1 MKNKENLYA
10 SIPYVDKKV
19 SRIFAGTAFPPIQ
32 DGADG
37 TEFFEAALANGI
49 NAFDTARAYM
59 EAEHS
64 FGNWLEKSGR
74 REEVVILSKCGHPDA
89 MWNKR
94 VNEKEM
100 RKDLKKSLEEL
111 KTDTNN
117 MHLTSLYKLLWIFP
131 DIILTVQRWKAIMRS
146 FLQKKLQN
154 CRVRNKKFMT

>member
-1 MKNKENLYA
+1 
-10 SIPYVDKKV
+10 
-19 SRIFAGTAFPPIQ
+19 
-32 DGADG
+32 
-37 TEFFEAALANGI
+37 
-49 NAFDTARAYM
+49 M

-111 KTDTNN
+111 KTDYIDIYMLHRDDPDTEVAVAVETL
-117 MHLTSLYKLLWIFP
+117 MPCMKKETS
-131 DIILTVQRWKAIMRS
+131 
-146 FLQKKLQN
+146 
-154 CRVRNKKFMT
+154 VRLVHRTGHIQESRGRE

>member
-1 MKNKENLYA
+1 
-10 SIPYVDKKV
+10 
-19 SRIFAGTAFPPIQ
+19 
-32 DGADG
+32 
-37 TEFFEAALANGI
+37 
-49 NAFDTARAYM
+49 M

-111 KTDTNN
+111 KTDYIDIYMPVSYT
-117 MHLTSLYKLLWIFP
+117 HLDVYKRQ
-131 DIILTVQRWKAIMRS
+131 V
-146 FLQKKLQN
+146 
-154 CRVRNKKFMT
+154 CRANGNLKDNSD

>member
-1 MKNKENLYA
+1 
-10 SIPYVDKKV
+10 
-19 SRIFAGTAFPPIQ
+19 
-32 DGADG
+32 
-37 TEFFEAALANGI
+37 
-49 NAFDTARAYM
+49 M

-111 KTDTNN
+111 KTDYIDIYMLHRDDPDTEVAVAVETFNA
-117 MHLTSLYKLLWIFP
+117 MHEEGNIGAFGASNWTHTRIEEANEYAYKQFDPVFRVQPEFLSGQTDRRSVGWRMCQYLWSGEYRGQSM
-131 DIILTVQRWKAIMRS
+131 V
-146 FLQKKLQN
+146 
-154 CRVRNKKFMT
+154 